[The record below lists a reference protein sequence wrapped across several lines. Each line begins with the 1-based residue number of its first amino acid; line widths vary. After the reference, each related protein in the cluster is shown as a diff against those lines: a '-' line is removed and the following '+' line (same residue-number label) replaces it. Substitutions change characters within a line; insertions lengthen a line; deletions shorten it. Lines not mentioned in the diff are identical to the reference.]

1 MKVLMSVLIVFVVT
15 SADVSAKCDYEKE
28 RADYW
33 NKKLKEKVTERRR
46 ERHREAKN
54 EFLACLRDD
63 KNDEQS
69 NSSANSIYFSD
80 SRQSSVYRS
89 SSSYQQ
95 KRYPQTMNVQISNY
109 ANFDGKK
116 KLAWQRYFKESPQCL
131 YNSGNMKV
139 FVACSKIRKRELKA
153 FNARWNEKTGQVN
166 PVD

>member
-80 SRQSSVYRS
+80 SRQSLSL
-89 SSSYQQ
+89 
-95 KRYPQTMNVQISNY
+95 IH
-109 ANFDGKK
+109 
-116 KLAWQRYFKESPQCL
+116 
-131 YNSGNMKV
+131 
-139 FVACSKIRKRELKA
+139 I
-153 FNARWNEKTGQVN
+153 
-166 PVD
+166 